1 MFDPRLTVR
10 LWGTRWATHAS
21 CVVVLAVVVGGVLS
35 RLIGVEEEETSRG
48 WLVVTVPTFVVV
60 VLVLAGHEA
69 VRAGVWRRQGTSIR
83 WINLTLFGGS
93 VEVTEGTATP
103 RGEAIGAL
111 TAFVAL
117 AAVAALLAGLA
128 MLTRHS
134 TAWLQAPVKTV
145 AVAAVALVAL
155 QAMPALHLDGGRV
168 LHAWF
173 WYLTDS
179 ASAATRAAAMYAHL
193 VAAALLGVGIVLVAR
208 PGEWPYWGLGA
219 VVAGLQ
225 LEGAARRAVRRASW
239 LPFDAATTIRVLSL
253 PVATRVPA
261 GTSIDDAVEQLLAAS
276 PDACLLIV
284 GAGGAVQ
291 GTLRMIDLRGTRRS
305 LWERTAV
312 GDVARPLAELPRLAM
327 DLPVQEALLQM
338 EERNGVALVE
348 DEGRVVAVVS
358 RGSLLAAATDHLR
371 RHV

>member
-10 LWGTRWATHAS
+10 LWGMRWATHAS

-35 RLIGVEEEETSRG
+35 RLVGVEGESRR
-48 WLVVTVPTFVVV
+48 WLVVAAPTFVVV

-69 VRAGVWRRQGTSIR
+69 VRAEVWRRQGSTIR
-83 WINLTLFGGS
+83 RINLTLFGGA
-93 VEVTEGTATP
+93 VEVTEGTSTP

-117 AAVAALLAGLA
+117 AGLAALLAGLA
-128 MLTRHS
+128 VLTRHS
-134 TAWLQAPVKTV
+134 TEWLRAPVKTV
-145 AVAAVALVAL
+145 AVTAVALAAL

-179 ASAATRAAAMYAHL
+179 APAATRAAAMYAHL

-208 PGEWPYWGLGA
+208 TGEWPYWGLGA

-239 LPFDAATTIRVLSL
+239 LPFDAATTIRALAL
-253 PVATRVPA
+253 PAATRVSA
-261 GTSIDDAVEQLLAAS
+261 GMSIDDAVETLLAGS
-276 PDACLLIV
+276 PDVCLLVV
-284 GAGGAVQ
+284 GVNGEAM
-291 GTLRMIDLRGTRRS
+291 GTLRLVDLRGTRRS
-305 LWERTAV
+305 LWERMTV
-312 GDVARPLAELPRLAM
+312 GEVARPLGDLPRLAM
-327 DLPVQEALLQM
+327 DLPVQEALLQL
-338 EERNGVALVE
+338 EDRNGVAAVE
-348 DEGRVVAVVS
+348 DEGRIVAIVN